1 MAYKIAAITSASINS
16 ATTTDLITP
25 ASYES
30 IYVYWIGVDVSTAGT
45 TTTAQVKAQTTSL
58 TLGTYNTSALGHQES
73 FFSNGDRNFPGFP
86 IPVGEKL
93 QVVTIAG
100 GGAAT
105 LTVTV
110 LYELIGG
117 AF

>member
-1 MAYKIAAITSASINS
+1 MAMGHFVVTSGTINTN
-16 ATTTDLITP
+16 ATTDLITP

-30 IYVYWIGVDVSTAGT
+30 VYVYYVGIDVTAGGT
-45 TTTAQVKAQTTSL
+45 TSSAKVKAQTTSL
-58 TLGTYNTSALGHQES
+58 TLGHYLTTAVGHQES
-73 FFSNGDRNFPGFP
+73 YFATSDKNYPGFQ

-93 QVVTIAG
+93 QVVTAG
-100 GGAAT
+100 AAAAT

-110 LYELIGG
+110 IYQVRGG